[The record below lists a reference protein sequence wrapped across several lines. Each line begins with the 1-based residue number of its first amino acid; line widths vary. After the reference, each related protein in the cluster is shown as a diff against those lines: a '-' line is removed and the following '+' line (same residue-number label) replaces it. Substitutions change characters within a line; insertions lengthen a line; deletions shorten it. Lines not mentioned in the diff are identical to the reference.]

1 MIKFNE
7 QEQIDSVR
15 GALALRKQIE
25 AVVDSFCQDGYRNIC
40 WLVVCRSSVICVRS
54 LLWISM

>member
-7 QEQIDSVR
+7 REQIDSVR

-25 AVVDSFCQDGYRNIC
+25 AVVDSFCQDGY
-40 WLVVCRSSVICVRS
+40 
-54 LLWISM
+54 